1 MCVSANGFQDP
12 GRLDPQGFSPTALRN
27 RLEQGSSDSVKW
39 RPELI
44 VDRGSLFNSQW
55 HEFNRILRM
64 SVIFGLVG
72 GRLVASFGLLAIGYN
87 LTVGSKLSGI
97 SAYSFLDFLFLL
109 LFLFPI
115 LSLICS
121 LWLVFFPVSS
131 ERRGTL
137 ASYL

>member
-1 MCVSANGFQDP
+1 
-12 GRLDPQGFSPTALRN
+12 
-27 RLEQGSSDSVKW
+27 
-39 RPELI
+39 
-44 VDRGSLFNSQW
+44 
-55 HEFNRILRM
+55 M

-109 LFLFPI
+109 LLFPI

-137 ASYL
+137 GFISLIGSITPTFYLILTILRLFFPHRDTPTGL